1 MKVKCSGYFNLLKTT
16 KSSYTCFN
24 NFNDD
29 CSYYRK
35 CSNTNYKNL
44 SIKNLFDLLL
54 SLKTMV
60 NKYML
65 RVDATYAKRKE
76 NVK

>member
-1 MKVKCSGYFNLLKTT
+1 MATLIYLKPQKAVTLVLIILMT
-16 KSSYTCFN
+16 IVHTIENVQTRIIKTYQ
-24 NFNDD
+24 
-29 CSYYRK
+29 
-35 CSNTNYKNL
+35 
-44 SIKNLFDLLL
+44 IKNLFDLLL